1 WRSRMLAERD
11 GVDPD
16 AVEESATAE
25 SRFASRDELRFSLRS
40 VEYYASWFNHI
51 YLVTDGQVPDW
62 LDLNHPKLTVVDHK
76 EIFADTTVLPVF
88 NSHAI
93 ESQPHHIAGLT
104 ERYLYLND
112 DVFFMRPTEPELFF
126 EGNGLA

>member
-1 WRSRMLAERD
+1 DSHIELPTPHIRRVTEPIDLVYTWVDGTDPAWRSRMLAERD

-76 EIFADTTVLPVF
+76 EIFADTTVLPV
-88 NSHAI
+88 
-93 ESQPHHIAGLT
+93 
-104 ERYLYLND
+104 
-112 DVFFMRPTEPELFF
+112 
-126 EGNGLA
+126 